1 MISNSLQQNSFNP
14 ASDNTSLLTVWPL
27 RKVVPRQKVPIFVT
41 SGVHTD
47 FVILS
52 WVTGILQ
59 SPTNSY
65 NGSKDPN
72 MSKQF
77 TAGYKKKHIT

>member
-1 MISNSLQQNSFNP
+1 M
-14 ASDNTSLLTVWPL
+14 
-27 RKVVPRQKVPIFVT
+27 FVT
-41 SGVHTD
+41 SGVCTD

-59 SPTNSY
+59 SPTNY
-65 NGSKDPN
+65 YIVSKDPN

-77 TAGYKKKHIT
+77 TAGYKKKHIILTNPEKLDIINRQLTGLEVMQEKEML

>member
-1 MISNSLQQNSFNP
+1 MISNSVNYSRIP
-14 ASDNTSLLTVWPL
+14 DNTSLLTVQPL
-27 RKVVPRQKVPIFVT
+27 RKVVPRQEVAMFIT
-41 SGVHTD
+41 SGVRTD

-72 MSKQF
+72 MSR
-77 TAGYKKKHIT
+77 